1 MKRVNS
7 WRRRLTACLLVL
19 IAGCGYRYQG
29 KSEYE
34 EAQEL
39 DQVFKKAVQTAG
51 GSAELQTIKKYG
63 QEGQAWAINLNKAQ
77 IGDVLIDAMV
87 KLGQV
92 AYIAKLDLGQ
102 STITNKQLLKL
113 DAVKACRLTMEL
125 DLSNTGLD
133 DATLDQILN
142 LNCLETVNLKG
153 TKVTSQAISRFKAKR
168 KSNEDVLPPFKNPKI
183 AM

>member
-1 MKRVNS
+1 MKRVNCWS
-7 WRRRLTACLLVL
+7 RRLAACLLVL
-19 IAGCGYRYQG
+19 NAGCGNSYQG

-39 DQVFKKAVQTAG
+39 DQVFKNAVQSAG
-51 GSAELQTIKKYG
+51 GSAELQSFKKYG
-63 QEGQAWAINLNKAQ
+63 QEGQAWVINLSKAQ
-77 IGDVLIDAMV
+77 IGDALIDTMV

-133 DATLDQILN
+133 DATLDQIAN
-142 LNCLETVNLKG
+142 LNCLETANLKG

-168 KSNEDVLPPFKNPKI
+168 KGNEDVLPPFKNPKI
-183 AM
+183 AL